1 MRGHRKRAE
10 QLSCAEDQL
19 EVCFGVVSGHICC
32 YAIRMSANDYD
43 LELEQLE
50 ERATGRLAS
59 ADTFDGAAFEA
70 LYNYISDKARDL
82 REVSVVS
89 KQILRSLR
97 QAAATIRSR
106 SEYLASVH
114 HQLPVADRF
123 EMLLDLIIIG
133 EHPDDRKPGTPRI
146 I

>member
-1 MRGHRKRAE
+1 
-10 QLSCAEDQL
+10 
-19 EVCFGVVSGHICC
+19 
-32 YAIRMSANDYD
+32 MSANDYD
-43 LELEQLE
+43 LELERLE
-50 ERATGRLAS
+50 ERATGRLAT

-70 LYNYISDKARDL
+70 LYNHISDKTRDL
-82 REVSVVS
+82 REASVVS

-106 SEYLASVH
+106 SEHLASVH
-114 HQLPVADRF
+114 DKLPVADRF

>member
-1 MRGHRKRAE
+1 
-10 QLSCAEDQL
+10 
-19 EVCFGVVSGHICC
+19 
-32 YAIRMSANDYD
+32 MSANDYD

-50 ERATGRLAS
+50 GRATGRLLT

-70 LYNYISDKARDL
+70 LYNHISDKARDL

-106 SEYLASVH
+106 SEDVASV
-114 HQLPVADRF
+114 QDKLPVADRF

-146 I
+146 L

>member
-1 MRGHRKRAE
+1 MSNVG
-10 QLSCAEDQL
+10 
-19 EVCFGVVSGHICC
+19 FGVGSGHICC
-32 YAIRMSANDYD
+32 YAIGMNANDYD

-50 ERATGRLAS
+50 ERATGRLLT
-59 ADTFDGAAFEA
+59 ADTFDGAAFEV
-70 LYNYISDKARDL
+70 LYNHISDKARDL

-97 QAAATIRSR
+97 QASAAIRSR
-106 SEYLASVH
+106 SDYLASVH
-114 HQLPVADRF
+114 DELPVADRF

-133 EHPDDRKPGTPRI
+133 EHPDDRKPGIPRI